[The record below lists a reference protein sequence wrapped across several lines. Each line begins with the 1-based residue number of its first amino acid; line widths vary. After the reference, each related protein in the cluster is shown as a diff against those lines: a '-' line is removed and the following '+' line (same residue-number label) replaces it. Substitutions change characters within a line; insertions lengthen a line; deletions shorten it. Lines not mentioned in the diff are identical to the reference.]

1 MTWPPAGGPGCRSW
15 SERSPRRSSR
25 HPTREES
32 SRPRRRGGLPD
43 RRGRP
48 ESARDGGGDRGQDP
62 VHPPAVQ
69 PQHAR
74 PRHPV
79 PDTAAARGA
88 RRSGGR
94 AARPGWRRLPGR
106 LPQPAGRLR
115 AAGRVGGRRARRD
128 AGDRL
133 PGRGGAERRPRRR
146 VRWLA
151 CRGRGRL
158 PDRHRG
164 QQAYLAQRRRGDAVA
179 RGYRRRQL
187 PHRGADIRPAA
198 RVAGRGG
205 GVQLAARLAVRRDL
219 AAGDVDPALR
229 RRQHCGGAAARQ
241 APRRA
246 RRRRRG
252 GAGARDAPR
261 GDPRDRR
268 RGVLA
273 RGGQRGRGQ
282 RPDRVRRDRRSAR
295 GPAAGRAELQQRIA
309 AVAAYRCGV
318 PRARRHAGPHR
329 AVPGRTADRRGH
341 RAGRRA
347 GVHLGA
353 ARHPGGGHMTAIAVR
368 ELAVTLDRTP
378 VLRGVTCAAASR
390 GWLSLIGPNGA
401 GKSTLIR
408 AAAGLV
414 PYQGAIL
421 LDGTDIRSLR
431 ARDRARVLGYVPQEP
446 VLPPDMTVE
455 QYVLLGR
462 TPHLGYLG
470 VPGRHDRDRAAAAM
484 ERLDVARFAARR
496 LARMSGGE
504 RQRVVLARAL
514 ATEPSVLL
522 LDEPTSMLDVGHQ
535 QQVLELVDGLRKDG
549 GLTVLS
555 TLHDLTAAGQYA
567 DELVL
572 LHEGRVAASGPAAAV
587 LTVGLIEAVYAARV
601 SVTIDPDGRPAVTPR
616 RPPG

>member
-1 MTWPPAGGPGCRSW
+1 
-15 SERSPRRSSR
+15 
-25 HPTREES
+25 
-32 SRPRRRGGLPD
+32 
-43 RRGRP
+43 
-48 ESARDGGGDRGQDP
+48 
-62 VHPPAVQ
+62 
-69 PQHAR
+69 
-74 PRHPV
+74 
-79 PDTAAARGA
+79 
-88 RRSGGR
+88 
-94 AARPGWRRLPGR
+94 
-106 LPQPAGRLR
+106 
-115 AAGRVGGRRARRD
+115 
-128 AGDRL
+128 
-133 PGRGGAERRPRRR
+133 
-146 VRWLA
+146 
-151 CRGRGRL
+151 
-158 PDRHRG
+158 
-164 QQAYLAQRRRGDAVA
+164 
-179 RGYRRRQL
+179 
-187 PHRGADIRPAA
+187 
-198 RVAGRGG
+198 
-205 GVQLAARLAVRRDL
+205 
-219 AAGDVDPALR
+219 
-229 RRQHCGGAAARQ
+229 
-241 APRRA
+241 
-246 RRRRRG
+246 
-252 GAGARDAPR
+252 
-261 GDPRDRR
+261 
-268 RGVLA
+268 
-273 RGGQRGRGQ
+273 
-282 RPDRVRRDRRSAR
+282 
-295 GPAAGRAELQQRIA
+295 
-309 AVAAYRCGV
+309 
-318 PRARRHAGPHR
+318 
-329 AVPGRTADRRGH
+329 
-341 RAGRRA
+341 
-347 GVHLGA
+347 
-353 ARHPGGGHMTAIAVR
+353 MTAIAVR

-378 VLRGVTCAAASR
+378 VLRGVTCTAASS

-421 LDGTDIRSLR
+421 LDGTDVRSLR
-431 ARDRARVLGYVPQEP
+431 ARDRARLLGYVPQEP

-587 LTVGLIEAVYAARV
+587 LTAGLIEAVYAARV
-601 SVTIDPDGRPAVTPR
+601 SVTIGPDGRPAVAPR